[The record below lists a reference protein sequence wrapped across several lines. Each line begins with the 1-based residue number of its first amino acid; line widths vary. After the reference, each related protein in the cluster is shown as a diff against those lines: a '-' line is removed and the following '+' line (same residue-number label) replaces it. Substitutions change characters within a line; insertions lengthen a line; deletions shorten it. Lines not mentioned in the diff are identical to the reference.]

1 MLVLP
6 KSYPLDPDVNIRS
19 ERVLR
24 QSAAEERAERV
35 LRIGVLNVMP
45 KAESYEPHLL
55 RPLAHASEL
64 VEPVWL
70 RLESHGYGS
79 SDPAHIQQ
87 YYRTFAQAIGE
98 RALDGLILTGAPVE
112 ELSFEAVHYWQE
124 LTRILAFARRNL
136 QSTLG
141 LCWGGLALARLVGLD
156 KISYP
161 KKLFGVYRNR
171 NLSPSHPI
179 SGEFDDVFSCAHS
192 RHSGIADRTLEDAS
206 DRGLVRLLSHAP
218 ETGYSIF
225 DSADGR
231 FFVHLGHPEY
241 EAERLVHE
249 WRRDRE
255 LARDDV
261 ERPANFDPENP
272 RNVWRSHRN
281 TLFSEWLRYL
291 TDEEPRAQ

>member
-1 MLVLP
+1 MLLLP
-6 KSYPLDPDVNIRS
+6 PSYPVDPGGIRA

-24 QSAAEERAERV
+24 QPAAEERAERA
-35 LRIGVLNVMP
+35 LRVGVLNVMP
-45 KAESYEPHLL
+45 KAESYEPYLL
-55 RPLAHASEL
+55 RPLAQAAEL

-70 RLESHGYGS
+70 RLESHAYGS
-79 SDPAHIQQ
+79 SDAAHIQR

-98 RALDGLILTGAPVE
+98 QALDGLILTGAPVE

-124 LTRILAFARRNL
+124 LSRILAFARRNL

-156 KISYP
+156 KVSFP
-161 KKLFGVYRNR
+161 KKLFGVYGNR
-171 NLSPSHPI
+171 NLSSSHPI
-179 SGEFDDVFSCAHS
+179 SGAFDDVFSCAHS

-225 DSADGR
+225 DSTDGR
-231 FFVHLGHPEY
+231 YFMHLGHPEY

-255 LARDDV
+255 LGRVDV
-261 ERPANFDPENP
+261 ERPANFDPDNP
-272 RNVWRSHRN
+272 LNVWRSHRN

-291 TDEEPRAQ
+291 ADADPSAQ